1 MRASSTNRKG
11 YYEMIPFPKWI
22 LELPEGVEKDRAI
35 DAFLIQLGGIYASR
49 IRRKQIQILADTI
62 GINYS
67 TLKSQLNDRRIVYV
81 PQKTFDR
88 IERVM
93 GIQIIEWT
101 PRGLTF
107 ETSF

>member
-1 MRASSTNRKG
+1 ML
-11 YYEMIPFPKWI
+11 IPFPKWI
-22 LELPEGVEKDRAI
+22 LELPDGVKKDRAV
-35 DAFLIQLGGIYASR
+35 DAFMIQLGCIYASQSR
-49 IRRKQIQILADTI
+49 RRQIRVLADTI

-81 PQKTFDR
+81 PQKTYDR

-101 PRGLTF
+101 PRGLTYNV
-107 ETSF
+107 

>member
-1 MRASSTNRKG
+1 ML
-11 YYEMIPFPKWI
+11 IPFPKWI
-22 LELPEGVEKDRAI
+22 LEMPDGIKKDRAV
-35 DAFLIQLGGIYASR
+35 DAFMIQLGCVYASR
-49 IRRKQIQILADTI
+49 SRRGQIRILADTI